1 MYTVYSLI
9 HSPLILDLALIQCI
23 YTLSFIYSPKPSAG
37 PLTSHL
43 SSATSPLIH
52 LKHPM
57 HAHGTPHSPKH
68 PIHAHFSHSS
78 ILRGFLSSL
87 SSLPSFL
94 LSCHLCRSAQISP
107 LLPSLLP
114 LSRLVSGL
122 LLMVV
127 MLIRV
132 LCSYGQVLSCHCILA
147 LLRGVVGIGAIV
159 HSGW

>member
-1 MYTVYSLI
+1 MYYKGKVLGAYPTNVENKFSKALVHRDTEGRWLHVLICVYAYCSYMYTVYSLI

-78 ILRGFLSSL
+78 ILGGFLSSL

-94 LSCHLCRSAQISP
+94 LSCHLCRSARIF
-107 LLPSLLP
+107 
-114 LSRLVSGL
+114 
-122 LLMVV
+122 
-127 MLIRV
+127 
-132 LCSYGQVLSCHCILA
+132 
-147 LLRGVVGIGAIV
+147 
-159 HSGW
+159 